1 MSNTNVNPSLSV
13 SAVLLL
19 VLWAVPLTGAPPVQA
34 TVCAIL
40 QKPSA
45 FNGKLVQV
53 KGTVKRGFEN
63 FSLAGGGCGAIW
75 VDFAD
80 DRYVNPRPKFK
91 LVRDANFVEFERL
104 VKASSAAEVILLGRL
119 DGVDAVK
126 DDDARKRSTE
136 AQRRHRFCRRWLG
149 LGWIWPHGRVQ
160 GAFSAEAGVDRQP
173 DSDATN
179 PVTVANRP

>member
-126 DDDARKRSTE
+126 TTTHVSDRRKHKDGTVSAVVGWGSAGFGHMGEYKARLVLK
-136 AQRRHRFCRRWLG
+136 QVL
-149 LGWIWPHGRVQ
+149 
-160 GAFSAEAGVDRQP
+160 
-173 DSDATN
+173 
-179 PVTVANRP
+179 TVNLIPTPPTP